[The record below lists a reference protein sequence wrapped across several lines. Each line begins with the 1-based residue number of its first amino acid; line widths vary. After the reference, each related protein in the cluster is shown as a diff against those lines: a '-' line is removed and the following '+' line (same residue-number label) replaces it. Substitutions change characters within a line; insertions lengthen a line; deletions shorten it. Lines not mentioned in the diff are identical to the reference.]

1 MKTCLFAGTF
11 DPVNIGH
18 FNIVK
23 KLVEKYDKVVVAIGI
38 NPDKT
43 PLFSLEDRLLFLK
56 TAFSFSSKIVVDS
69 YFCLTVSY
77 MQTNGIDVLV
87 RGVRNSADLEFER
100 QNEKKSKAIFPSLIT
115 EYIFVDDNQNVSS
128 SLIREYIKNKQD
140 FSAFVPPSCHQI
152 IKEKA
157 MKL

>member
-56 TAFSFSSKIVVDS
+56 TAFSFSSKIHK
-69 YFCLTVSY
+69 T
-77 MQTNGIDVLV
+77 
-87 RGVRNSADLEFER
+87 
-100 QNEKKSKAIFPSLIT
+100 
-115 EYIFVDDNQNVSS
+115 
-128 SLIREYIKNKQD
+128 
-140 FSAFVPPSCHQI
+140 
-152 IKEKA
+152 
-157 MKL
+157 